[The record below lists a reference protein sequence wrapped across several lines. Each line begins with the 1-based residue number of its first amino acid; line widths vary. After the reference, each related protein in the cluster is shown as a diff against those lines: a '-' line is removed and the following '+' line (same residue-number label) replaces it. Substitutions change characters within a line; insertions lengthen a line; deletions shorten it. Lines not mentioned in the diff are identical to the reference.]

1 MIVRIVGL
9 GQFRM
14 DDEALRELN
23 ELDNEVVR
31 AVDANDEAAFT
42 AALERMTQHVQDRGE
57 HLGDEELTPSDY
69 ILPPVDSTIDEVRE
83 DFAGEGLIPG

>member
-14 DDEALRELN
+14 DDDALRELN
-23 ELDNEVVR
+23 DIDNEVVR
-31 AVDANDEAAFT
+31 AVDA
-42 AALERMTQHVQDRGE
+42 
-57 HLGDEELTPSDY
+57 GDEEAFASALGRMTAHVQERGEPLGDAELVPSDY
-69 ILPPVDSTIDEVRE
+69 ILPPTDSTIDEVRE